1 MKHEVSAMKKSLGA
15 LILTASLA
23 SAGAASA
30 DTITYFAETSNVST
44 ELNFFNRT
52 QMLDITYDPSL
63 WTSVSSA
70 ILTLY
75 LSDDQ
80 GRFDANERADITSL
94 EGAAISF
101 ADFQVTGGSTP
112 TWQTGHAYSVPLLSL
127 LDGTL
132 NFVLARTAGD
142 FFYHN
147 AKLEVTF
154 TAVPEPTT
162 SALLGS
168 GLLLAGLALRRRVS

>member
-1 MKHEVSAMKKSLGA
+1 MKKSLGA
-15 LILTASLA
+15 LLLTTSLA
-23 SAGAASA
+23 CSGAASA
-30 DTITYFAETSNVST
+30 ATVTYFAEASDVNTLLTSPSS
-44 ELNFFNRT
+44 LA
-52 QMLDITYDPSL
+52 LDITYDTSL

-80 GRFDANERADITSL
+80 GRGDGNERADITSV

-101 ADFQVTGGSTP
+101 PSFQPTGGSTW
-112 TWQTGHAYSVPLLSL
+112 TWQTGKTYSVPALSL

-132 NFVLARTAGD
+132 NFVLASTDGD

-147 AKLEVTF
+147 AKLNVTY
-154 TAVPEPTT
+154 TPVPEPTT
-162 SALLGS
+162 SALLAS
-168 GLLLAGLALRRRVS
+168 GLLLAGLLHRRRVS